1 MLEMCRVVRGPVG
14 PVAVF
19 ALALFAWAGSVHAQ
33 QPSQVQVNAIRQSC
47 RSDYQ
52 SYCASVPAG
61 GSAALNCLKENMQSL
76 SGPCQQAVGAVA
88 GAAPAARPASPG
100 AAAPTATAPGATAT
114 APVSPAAPAYQNPAP
129 PMSPRQEAFLLR
141 RACGP
146 DYRAYC
152 SYVEPG
158 GGRIIECLRENAPS
172 LSRQCRSALSSA
184 MRSR

>member
-33 QPSQVQVNAIRQSC
+33 QPSQAQVNAIRQSC
-47 RSDYQ
+47 RTDYQ

-88 GAAPAARPASPG
+88 GAAPDLAVEELGEQDGQEQAAWHGDARVPERVA
-100 AAAPTATAPGATAT
+100 
-114 APVSPAAPAYQNPAP
+114 
-129 PMSPRQEAFLLR
+129 EALGKILAGEQSCVVAGR
-141 RACGP
+141 REWARVPHVPEDSG
-146 DYRAYC
+146 
-152 SYVEPG
+152 
-158 GGRIIECLRENAPS
+158 IEEA
-172 LSRQCRSALSSA
+172 QK
-184 MRSR
+184 